1 MRTALVLAA
10 TAVLLAAVESPA
22 LAQGSGPPERRTVV
36 LGLRTPAGLLAAASR
51 ISNPTSSQYRRFLSL
66 RQYRDR
72 FGASA
77 ADVRRVRRY
86 LSAQR
91 GVRRI
96 ELSPDR
102 SNVLLVV
109 TPAAGRRL
117 FCASGPAP
125 PNGRLCTPRPLRR
138 VVRLVSAGELFQVVR
153 GRASEEPPR
162 SAGTGDCAGA
172 GGGGTFTP
180 SQLSTAYGVDALH
193 SRGLDGSGIRVVTL
207 SAQEVPT
214 AGFAIWARCFG
225 LRTPAVRQIAMPG
238 ATRDTGTAPE
248 ETVLD
253 VEALAA
259 LAPGLESITPIYVP
273 LDQNFPHSFVVFM
286 LGALDPGR
294 QGGEL
299 PDVLSLSD
307 GVCENRFTRAQLRLG
322 RRLLAQA
329 AALGISTLAASGDL
343 GFLGCETPKPGANFP
358 ASSAFATSVG
368 GTDLSLGPGN
378 AIASQVVWST
388 FATDSTQGVGSGGG
402 PSATWPRPRYQQ
414 APGIDSELQSGRPTR
429 LGPDVAS
436 LGSFVPGISVYD
448 EGGGGWGIGGGTS
461 TATPLTA
468 AMLALVLQQE
478 RAAGRP
484 ALGSLPALLY
494 QLARGPGYHSIFYDV
509 TEGTSAPRPSTPV
522 GQTPAG
528 GAAQR
533 GYDLATGLGTLNAA
547 AFADAVAALPAR

>member
-1 MRTALVLAA
+1 MRSALVLAA

-86 LSAQR
+86 LAAQR

-102 SNVLLVV
+102 SNMLLVV

-125 PNGRLCTPRPLRR
+125 PSGRLCTPRPLRR

-153 GRASEEPPR
+153 GRASVQPPR

-180 SQLSTAYGVDALH
+180 GQLSTAYGVDALH

-259 LAPGLESITPIYVP
+259 LAPGLERITPIYVP

-414 APGIDSELQSGRPTR
+414 APGIDSELQTRSPHAARAGRGLVGVVRARHIRLRRGWRR
-429 LGPDVAS
+429 LGDRRRDEHRHAAHGRDARARPPAGARGGAAGARLAPRPPLPARARAGLS
-436 LGSFVPGISVYD
+436 LDLLRRNRGD
-448 EGGGGWGIGGGTS
+448 E
-461 TATPLTA
+461 LA
-468 AMLALVLQQE
+468 AAQH
-478 RAAGRP
+478 AGRP
-484 ALGSLPALLY
+484 DPGRRRCA
-494 QLARGPGYHSIFYDV
+494 AR
-509 TEGTSAPRPSTPV
+509 
-522 GQTPAG
+522 
-528 GAAQR
+528 
-533 GYDLATGLGTLNAA
+533 L
-547 AFADAVAALPAR
+547 